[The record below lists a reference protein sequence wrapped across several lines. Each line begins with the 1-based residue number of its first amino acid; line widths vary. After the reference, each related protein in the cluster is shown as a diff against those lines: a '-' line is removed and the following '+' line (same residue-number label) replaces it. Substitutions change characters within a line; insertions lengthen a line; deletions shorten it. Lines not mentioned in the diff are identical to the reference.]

1 MLGRRLTLQQIHSLS
16 PTQRAERVAELLAKA
31 VAIRLAQ
38 AANVQPQLPAAASA
52 VREFPQEKQ
61 KAS

>member
-1 MLGRRLTLQQIHSLS
+1 MLGRRFTLAQIHALS
-16 PTQRAERVAELLAKA
+16 PAQRAERVAELLAKA

-38 AANVQPQLPAAASA
+38 ASSAQTQQPAAGSA
-52 VREFPQEKQ
+52 VLKFPPKEL

>member
-1 MLGRRLTLQQIHSLS
+1 MHGRRLTLAQIHALS
-16 PTQRAERVAELLAKA
+16 PAQRAERVAELLAKA

-38 AANVQPQLPAAASA
+38 TANVQPQQPAAVSD
-52 VREFPQEKQ
+52 VLEFPKKEQ